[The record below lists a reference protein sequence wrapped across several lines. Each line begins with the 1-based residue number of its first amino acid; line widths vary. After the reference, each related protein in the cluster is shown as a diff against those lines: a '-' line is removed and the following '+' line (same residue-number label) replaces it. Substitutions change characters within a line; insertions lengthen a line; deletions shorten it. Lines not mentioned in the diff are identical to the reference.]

1 MQRDRMT
8 FGKVPQRKAWPWNLK
23 GNIRTN

>member
-1 MQRDRMT
+1 MT